1 MYPIPTAEDILAT
14 LAERKYF
21 SKLDLSQAYNQLP
34 LDDHSRKY
42 TTINTP
48 RGLFQYTRLP
58 FGISSAPS
66 IFQRVLENVLEGI
79 PKTSNYLDDILV
91 AGNSEEEHLENL
103 GRVLSRLEEAGLRL
117 NRSKCSFL
125 QTSVSY
131 LGYVIDREGIHPDP
145 TEVTAVL
152 GAPTP
157 KNVSELRSFLGLV
170 NYYGRFLPQL
180 ATTLAPLYELLTK
193 QSTWHWTNRQRK
205 AFQNAKEALASSQVL
220 AHFDPSLE
228 VELSC
233 DASPYGLGAV
243 LSHRGP
249 DGTERPVAFASRS
262 LNSTEKKYSQLD
274 KEGLSIMFGISKFH
288 KYIFGRQFVIWT
300 DHKPLLGLLH
310 EGKSI
315 PPMASCR
322 IQRWGLKLAGY
333 HYTLRH
339 RPGAEHSN
347 ADAMSRLPLDE
358 TVPPEDVPGEMI
370 LLMETLE
377 TSPVTARQIRKD
389 TKRDPLMSQIMTWVL
404 QGWPGSL
411 ECLKAESYYAEAQ
424 TFWHKRTELS
434 VHDGCLLWGTRVVVP
449 STCRSK
455 IATLLHEGHQG
466 ICKMKALARSYL
478 WWPGIDRHLET
489 IVKGCNICRELG
501 KSPTPS
507 PPTTMGMA

>member
-14 LAERKYF
+14 LAESKYF

-103 GRVLSRLEEAGLRL
+103 DRVLSRLEEAGLRL

-145 TEVTAVL
+145 TKVTAVL

-274 KEGLSIMFGISKFH
+274 KEGLSMMFGISKFH

-333 HYTLRH
+333 NYTLRH

-377 TSPVTARQIRKD
+377 RRH
-389 TKRDPLMSQIMTWVL
+389 RL
-404 QGWPGSL
+404 QQDKYG
-411 ECLKAESYYAEAQ
+411 
-424 TFWHKRTELS
+424 RTLR
-434 VHDGCLLWGTRVVVP
+434 GTR
-449 STCRSK
+449 
-455 IATLLHEGHQG
+455 
-466 ICKMKALARSYL
+466 
-478 WWPGIDRHLET
+478 
-489 IVKGCNICRELG
+489 
-501 KSPTPS
+501 
-507 PPTTMGMA
+507 